1 LAKNIKENILYGEEE
16 VRKLSSRSQINEGD
30 MIRGFR
36 EYLQLQGIEIRKQ
49 LLQLK
54 RTLEKIATSSSECER
69 GFSEMNLIVTPAR
82 SSLSIKTITSLLF
95 IKIVEPPLTQFD
107 PTKYVRLWLLQGQHS
122 AVDTKSKERKRT
134 EETSQELNKIWT
146 IF

>member
-1 LAKNIKENILYGEEE
+1 
-16 VRKLSSRSQINEGD
+16 

-36 EYLQLQGIEIRKQ
+36 EYLHFK
-49 LLQLK
+49 
-54 RTLEKIATSSSECER
+54 EKKYVSNFYSWSVFLGKTAIFSSECER

-82 SSLSIKTITSLLF
+82 SSLSIRTITSLIF

-107 PTKYVRLWLLQGQHS
+107 PIKYVRLWLLRGHHS